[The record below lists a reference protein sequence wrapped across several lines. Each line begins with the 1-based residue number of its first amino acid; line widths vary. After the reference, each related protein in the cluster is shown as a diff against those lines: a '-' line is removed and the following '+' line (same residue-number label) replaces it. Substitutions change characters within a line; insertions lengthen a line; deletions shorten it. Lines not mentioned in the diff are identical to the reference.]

1 MNTFLAIGI
10 GGGLGAVARHLLN
23 TAMAQWFGATFPY
36 GIMLINVLGSVLMG
50 VLIGL
55 FAFRFDASQTVRL
68 FLTTGVLG
76 GFTTF
81 STFSLDS
88 AVLIE
93 RGAYG
98 LAMLYIAGSVLLSIA
113 GLMAA
118 MTGMRLWLS

>member
-1 MNTFLAIGI
+1 MNAILAIAV

-23 TAMAQWFGATFPY
+23 TVMAHAFGTGFPY
-36 GIMLINVLGSVLMG
+36 GIMLINVLGSVAMG
-50 VLIGL
+50 GLIGL
-55 FAFRFDASQTVRL
+55 FAFRVDVAPIYKL

-88 AVLIE
+88 VLLIE

-98 LAMLYIAGSVLLSIA
+98 LAMLYIGLSLVLSIA
-113 GLMAA
+113 GLMVALA
-118 MTGMRLWLS
+118 GMRLWLA